1 MVIMNSKEYFEK
13 LDKIVLDQSKF
24 EEISVNPN
32 ASHPVIKN
40 ENSIR
45 KYLRNNVKEF
55 VSKKVYDAINPTG
68 SQPGKLYGLCKK
80 HKPGL

>member
-13 LDKIVLDQSKF
+13 LDKIVLDKSKF

-40 ENSIR
+40 ETLFGSI
-45 KYLRNNVKEF
+45 YE
-55 VSKKVYDAINPTG
+55 TM
-68 SQPGKLYGLCKK
+68 
-80 HKPGL
+80 